1 MAHFGDNTE
10 EMKVVCFED
19 VENHLKQVASS
30 KYDVMISQYVTLL
43 NFLVSEETLKSSQ
56 KLSFEIMNVG
66 EYKQDLR
73 RFLSLN
79 TFPLDDTQLLVMHVK
94 NVIARPEKS
103 LTEEIIACYDEN
115 YFSKENVYQV
125 KRSIR
130 DKVNAAVQ
138 TLFPQFD
145 LSVQLI
151 RSCHTE
157 LISSDSTLHMGV
169 IVPKCSSEDPDEFA
183 EFQER
188 HKSLNNMDNY
198 IECLE
203 EIGMV
208 DIHYAPGRCSSTLLF
223 TDSISGNLCDISIDR
238 TLLYERE
245 KLIEAYLELDKRIR
259 PLINAI
265 LHFCQGHHIKNAD
278 GYPSLSTYSII
289 IMVLNFLING
299 LEYPVIPN
307 LQNISRNN
315 ECDFEDCL
323 FTKNKDI
330 IVTVIYAKRIRKMM
344 FRYHTCV
351 ITQHNGDSLDIIMEN
366 RTLWNGQNID
376 SLGSLLIGF
385 FQYYSNRKNLT
396 GGVSISRVGGSR
408 RGLNY
413 FHPVV
418 ISDPFLPINNISPD
432 TVEKIIET
440 FYLAWE
446 ALTDEKNF
454 EFICGGKLLL

>member
-1 MAHFGDNTE
+1 MAHFVDNTE

-30 KYDVMISQYVTLL
+30 EYDVMISQYVTLL

-79 TFPLDDTQLLVMHVK
+79 TLPSNDTQLLVVHIK
-94 NVIARPEKS
+94 NVIARPDKS
-103 LTEEIIACYDEN
+103 LTEEMIACYNEN
-115 YFSKENVYQV
+115 YLSKENVYQV

-169 IVPKCSSEDPDEFA
+169 IVPKCSSKDPDEFA

-198 IECLE
+198 IECLQ
-203 EIGMV
+203 EIDM
-208 DIHYAPGRCSSTLLF
+208 IHIRYAPGRKSTLLF
-223 TDSISGNLCDISIDR
+223 TDLISGNLCDLSVDG

-265 LHFCQGHHIKNAD
+265 LHFCQEHHLKNAD
-278 GYPSLSTYSII
+278 GYPSLSTYSL
-289 IMVLNFLING
+289 IMLILNFLMNG
-299 LEYPVIPN
+299 LEHPVIPN
-307 LQNISRNN
+307 LQN
-315 ECDFEDCL
+315 L
-323 FTKNKDI
+323 
-330 IVTVIYAKRIRKMM
+330 
-344 FRYHTCV
+344 
-351 ITQHNGDSLDIIMEN
+351 SLDNEFSQPYRSGCKPDAMEE
-366 RTLWNGQNID
+366 TLKKFD
-376 SLGSLLIGF
+376 SAWKTLTDGKG
-385 FQYYSNRKNLT
+385 FQY
-396 GGVSISRVGGSR
+396 
-408 RGLNY
+408 
-413 FHPVV
+413 
-418 ISDPFLPINNISPD
+418 
-432 TVEKIIET
+432 
-440 FYLAWE
+440 
-446 ALTDEKNF
+446 
-454 EFICGGKLLL
+454 ICGSELQT